1 MKLPPPVPFM
11 GVAVHPW
18 TMAQTVAAIDHA
30 LAAGRFVQHAV
41 VNVAK
46 LMSARR
52 DDSLRAALAACE
64 IVSIDGMG
72 VVWGAR
78 ALGVPVPERVAGI
91 DLFHELLAL
100 AERRGH
106 PVFLLGAR
114 EQVLERAVTVLRR
127 QHPALQLAGWHH
139 GYFWDHE
146 QALVARVR
154 ASGARLLFVA
164 VSSPAKELFVH
175 RWREALGVGFVMGVG
190 GTFDVVAGYTR
201 RAPRWMQG
209 AGLEWAWRLAQ
220 EPRRMWR
227 RYLLS
232 NGEFALRLAV
242 QWLARRLPGA

>member
-1 MKLPPPVPFM
+1 MNLPAPVQFM
-11 GVAVHPW
+11 DVAVHPW
-18 TMAQTVAAIDHA
+18 SMAQTVAAIDGA
-30 LAAGRFVQHAV
+30 LAEGRFVQHAV

-46 LMSARR
+46 LMRARR

-64 IVSIDGMG
+64 IVNVDGMG

-100 AERRGH
+100 AERRAY

-114 EQVLERAVTVLRR
+114 EEVLERAVAALRR
-127 QHPALQLAGWHH
+127 AHPALPLAGWHH
-139 GYFWDHE
+139 GYFWDRE

-164 VSSPAKELFVH
+164 VSSPAKERFIH
-175 RWREALGVGFVMGVG
+175 RWREELGVGFVMGVG
-190 GTFDVVAGYTR
+190 GSFDVVAGHTR
-201 RAPRWMQG
+201 RAPPWMQR
-209 AGLEWAWRLAQ
+209 AGLEWTWRLAQ

-227 RYLLS
+227 RYLLT
-232 NGEFALRLAV
+232 NGEFALRLTAR
-242 QWLARRLPGA
+242 WLARRRRGA